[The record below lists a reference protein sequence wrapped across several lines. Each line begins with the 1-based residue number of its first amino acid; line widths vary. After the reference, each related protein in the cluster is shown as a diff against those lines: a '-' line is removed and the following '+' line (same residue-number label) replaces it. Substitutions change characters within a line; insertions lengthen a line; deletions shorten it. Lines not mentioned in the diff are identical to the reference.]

1 MKQEKELTREEYYA
15 KKEREERTGKI
26 LVWIIAIVTIFNSL
40 ANLLVA
46 SNSMLDMV
54 VIFACIVASIVL
66 LCGYSWARV
75 FLAIL
80 SAWNDVWGLFALL
93 VTFPFDIFAG
103 GTLSTVE
110 AVVLVMLLINF
121 LWYLFCALTLFL
133 HKGVKDY
140 MYNAQTR

>member
-1 MKQEKELTREEYYA
+1 MKKEKELTIEQYHA
-15 KKEREERTGKI
+15 KKERREKAGKI
-26 LVWIIAIVTIFNSL
+26 FVFVIAIITIINAL

-54 VIFACIVASIVL
+54 IIFACIVSSIVL
-66 LCGYSWARV
+66 LCGFSWARI

-80 SAWNDVWGLFALL
+80 SAWNAVWGLFAVL
-93 VTFPFDIFAG
+93 VTFPFDIVAG
-103 GTLSTVE
+103 KAPSTAE
-110 AVVLVMLLINF
+110 AIVLVLYLINF

-133 HKGVKDY
+133 HKGVQDY